1 MAETTTSSDT
11 KTSTGTFNEVYL
23 ALVWL
28 VTTLYTA
35 HLSITGNTDD
45 LSGLLGSAAA
55 SLPGLVAAALVTG
68 ASIGS
73 AASGRFN
80 SFAGRL
86 MAGLVM
92 GALFGAV
99 AAAGIRLAY
108 GSDAAIMVLAIT
120 VGAASL
126 VGGALTILPS
136 EVLEAGLWST
146 TFVFMFGVFFGI
158 WQPNVVKMLGG
169 GPDADAAAQAT
180 ADTRYFYIQAGATG
194 LLAGVYALRAVSTE
208 RFAWLISAAAG
219 ALPGLI
225 LLVAEWLTRL
235 GGHNLAKVMNDF
247 QQPVDDNPL
256 RLALYVTAIGG
267 FVALLAGL
275 RASLRKPKPE
285 TDDSDDDDFDDD

>member
-1 MAETTTSSDT
+1 VAETTTSADT
-11 KTSTGTFNEVYL
+11 RTSTGTLSEVYL
-23 ALVWL
+23 AMVWL

-80 SFAGRL
+80 SAGGRL
-86 MAGLVM
+86 MAGLAL

-108 GSDAAIMVLAIT
+108 GGESAIMVLAIT

-126 VGGALTILPS
+126 VGGALAVLPG

-158 WQPNVVKMLGG
+158 WQPNVTKMLGG

-194 LLAGVYALRAVSTE
+194 LLAGVYALRAVKAE
-208 RFAWLISAAAG
+208 RYAWLISAAAG

-225 LLVAEWLTRL
+225 LLGAEWLTRL
-235 GGHNLAKVMNDF
+235 GGHNLATVMNDF
-247 QQPVDDNPL
+247 QQPADDNPL
-256 RLALYVTAIGG
+256 RLALFVTAIGA

-275 RASLRKPKPE
+275 RTSLRRPE
-285 TDDSDDDDFDDD
+285 PEPADSDDDEDD